1 MHIIINELGRI
12 RDAEIEVK
20 PMMVFTGDSG
30 LGKSYTAFLIDH
42 LYKVIAT
49 DRIGYFVR
57 ERLQALGEKKIEQGF
72 SFKFKDFRLWLNQDT
87 PHYLGYLLGNGN
99 FKCDVSY
106 VFDIDDDMPIIVS
119 CSEEQSMKQVNV
131 NDTVSFF
138 PINFSSWET
147 IYTSAVGKFLS
158 EIVMNRDLLLP
169 HLLPPARAAFMG
181 AKNALASHGGIGMY
195 VDFIRLNDK
204 LTDTPPRKNPDDQF
218 FLSMMRHLTQGEL
231 EVEDNQTYLRLSPDS
246 RIPIS
251 AAASSV
257 KELAILLRL
266 LQSTNKL
273 EGYSILFEE
282 PEAHIHPKNQ
292 NLVADLIAR
301 CFNRGMMFQITTH
314 SDFILSRLNQLIR
327 LGNMRRDHP
336 ERFKQFCKENKQ
348 NENLYLDNARIG
360 AYYFKEQGGKV
371 VVERQDIANG
381 IPFTTFHEIVDRQ
394 EQMDDLIEQYMEEDG
409 Q

>member
-1 MHIIINELGRI
+1 MTE
-12 RDAEIEVK
+12 
-20 PMMVFTGDSG
+20 
-30 LGKSYTAFLIDH
+30 Y
-42 LYKVIAT
+42 
-49 DRIGYFVR
+49 
-57 ERLQALGEKKIEQGF
+57 
-72 SFKFKDFRLWLNQDT
+72 
-87 PHYLGYLLGNGN
+87 
-99 FKCDVSY
+99 
-106 VFDIDDDMPIIVS
+106 
-119 CSEEQSMKQVNV
+119 NV
-131 NDTVSFF
+131 LF
-138 PINFSSWET
+138 
-147 IYTSAVGKFLS
+147 
-158 EIVMNRDLLLP
+158 P

-231 EVEDNQTYLRLSPDS
+231 EVEDNQTCLRLSPDS

-301 CFNRGMMFQITTH
+301 CFNRGMMFRLPRTAT
-314 SDFILSRLNQLIR
+314 LSSV
-327 LGNMRRDHP
+327 
-336 ERFKQFCKENKQ
+336 
-348 NENLYLDNARIG
+348 A
-360 AYYFKEQGGKV
+360 
-371 VVERQDIANG
+371 
-381 IPFTTFHEIVDRQ
+381 
-394 EQMDDLIEQYMEEDG
+394 
-409 Q
+409 

>member
-1 MHIIINELGRI
+1 MNIYINELGRI

-20 PMMVFTGDSG
+20 PMLVFTGDSG

-49 DRIGYFVR
+49 DRIAYFVE
-57 ERLQALGEKKIEQGF
+57 ERIKTLGMKNIEQGF
-72 SFKFKDFRLWLNQDT
+72 SFGFKDFRLWLNHDT
-87 PHYLGYLLGNGN
+87 PQYMGYLLGNGN
-99 FKCDVSY
+99 FSCDVNY
-106 VFDIDDDMPIIVS
+106 VFDIDDELPITVS
-119 CSEEQSMKQVNV
+119 WSEEQSLKVV
-131 NDTVSFF
+131 KTNDTTTFF
-138 PINFSSWET
+138 PSSFNDWEK
-147 IYTSAVGKFLS
+147 IYSRAIGKFLS
-158 EIVMNRDLLLP
+158 DVIMNSPTLLP

-181 AKNALASHGGIGMY
+181 AKNALSSHGGIGMY
-195 VDFIRLNDK
+195 VDFIRLNDL

-218 FLSMMRHLTQGEL
+218 FQSMMKHLTQGEL
-231 EVEDNQTYLRLSPDS
+231 EVEDGQTFLRLSADR

-273 EGYSILFEE
+273 ADYSILFEE

-301 CFNRGMMFQITTH
+301 CFNRGMKFQITTH
-314 SDFILSRLNQLIR
+314 SDFILIRLNQLIR
-327 LGNMRRDHP
+327 LGNMRKGKPDAFR
-336 ERFKQFCKENKQ
+336 RFCKENKQ
-348 NENLYLDNARIG
+348 SEKLYLDNAQIG
-360 AYYFKEQGGKV
+360 AYYFKEQDGKV
-371 VVERQDIANG
+371 VVEQQDITNG
-381 IPFTTFHEIVDRQ
+381 IPFTSFHEIVDRQ
-394 EQMDDLIEQYMEEDG
+394 ERMDDLIEKYMEDDG